1 MLAGPKSP
9 QILLTEEIVGSE
21 ILLAEDFERLIY
33 GAFMGQFLQG
43 GNRAA

>member
-21 ILLAEDFERLIY
+21 ILLAEDFERIIY
-33 GAFMGQFLQG
+33 RVIFFNWASTE
-43 GNRAA
+43 NVS